1 MSQSMHGGSAYAQ
14 GRQWCSGPMVFKP
27 PAGQSEAMAYETTL
41 TTMPPTGRILLTQ
54 AGRRALLAE
63 VEELRA
69 AKRRDIRRRLEDARG
84 YGDAGANDE
93 YLATREDEAIMAARI
108 AALETTLAQA
118 SVVEEQAR
126 PGVVGIGS
134 VVTVDDVGS
143 GAGARYRLVGS
154 HEARAPGD
162 VSIGSPVGQA
172 LLGRRAGDT
181 VAVPLPDGRTRKL
194 RIASVGQSNR

>member
-1 MSQSMHGGSAYAQ
+1 MAL
-14 GRQWCSGPMVFKP
+14 RPRTR
-27 PAGQSEAMAYETTL
+27 QSEAMAYDTTL
-41 TTMPPTGRILLTQ
+41 TTVPPAARILLTT
-54 AGRRALLAE
+54 AGHRALLAA

-69 AKRRDIRRRLEDARG
+69 AKRRDIRRRLRDARG

-93 YLATREDEAIMAARI
+93 YLATREDEAIIDARI

-118 SVVEEQAR
+118 SVVEERAR

-134 VVTVDDVGS
+134 IVTVDQVGS
-143 GAGARYRLVGS
+143 GAGARYQLVGS

-172 LLGRRAGDT
+172 LLGRRSGDT
-181 VAVPLPDGRTRKL
+181 VDVALPDGGTRKL

>member
-1 MSQSMHGGSAYAQ
+1 
-14 GRQWCSGPMVFKP
+14 
-27 PAGQSEAMAYETTL
+27 MAYDATL
-41 TTMPPTGRILLTQ
+41 PIPRVIARTLLTE
-54 AGRRALLAE
+54 AGLRSRLAE
-63 VEELRA
+63 LDELRA
-69 AKRRDIRRRLEDARG
+69 AKRRDIRRRLRDARG

-93 YLATREDEAIMAARI
+93 YLATREDEAIIDARI
-108 AALETTLAQA
+108 ATLEATLAQA

-134 VVTVDDVGS
+134 IVTVDDVRS

-172 LLGRRAGDT
+172 LTGRRSGDR
-181 VAVPLPDGRTRKL
+181 VVVPLPNGRTREL
-194 RIASVGQSNR
+194 RIASVGPSTRQ